1 MCRRQTPTHTL
12 THLTRYE
19 LHVPSSKAAE
29 FYESL
34 TTAGRE
40 YETSV
45 GVPVR
50 PIGYRAIDS
59 MSAEKGYRHWH
70 ADIGS
75 GDTPMEAG
83 VFFSSHFFFFPLI
96 FRRFFLSFFR
106 KNTPPPPPSHTHTH
120 TVTRTIV
127 CTLCTHICLTVCT
140 LMFECIQSTVVQK
153 KTRLCF
159 FYIQIKHF

>member
-1 MCRRQTPTHTL
+1 MSFMCRRQTPAHTL

-83 VFFSSHFFFFPLI
+83 VFISFFFPLI
-96 FRRFFLSFFR
+96 FRRIFNLFFARIS
-106 KNTPPPPPSHTHTH
+106 PPPHTPSL
-120 TVTRTIV
+120 VLSYV
-127 CTLCTHICLTVCT
+127 LCAHIYV
-140 LMFECIQSTVVQK
+140 
-153 KTRLCF
+153 
-159 FYIQIKHF
+159 

>member
-1 MCRRQTPTHTL
+1 
-12 THLTRYE
+12 LTRYE

-83 VFFSSHFFFFPLI
+83 VFFSSFFPLI
-96 FRRFFLSFFR
+96 FRRFYNLFFAR
-106 KNTPPPPPSHTHTH
+106 ISPPPTHTPSL
-120 TVTRTIV
+120 V
-127 CTLCTHICLTVCT
+127 
-140 LMFECIQSTVVQK
+140 
-153 KTRLCF
+153 
-159 FYIQIKHF
+159 